1 MEYVQYKT
9 RVLIFMEGIPQ
20 KTIPNIFSCEVKSKK
35 LTHTSFAYTVSSV
48 KVNIESNKTDIDQR
62 PAHYLGN

>member
-1 MEYVQYKT
+1 MENVQYKT

-35 LTHTSFAYTVSSV
+35 LSHTSFTYTVSSV
-48 KVNIESNKTDIDQR
+48 NCIESNKTDIDQR